1 MNLNPIANID
11 KVQPAELATGPVVV
25 LNLLKFKPGDS
36 LKRYLEYAARVWD
49 AFDDVGLE
57 VICAGYLKEQIQ
69 GDVGD
74 WDAVLLARYPSRQ
87 ICYEVFRSDKYQA
100 ISHLREDAL
109 DNGVLWPFEPVL
121 PYKTQTIDFE
131 GGECLDL
138 IQSGDS

>member
-11 KVQPAELATGPVVV
+11 KVQPAELATDPVVV

-36 LKRYLEYAARVWD
+36 LKRYREYAARVWD

-57 VICAGYLKEQIQ
+57 SIYAGYLKEQSQ
-69 GDVGD
+69 GDIGD

-87 ICYEVFRSDKYQA
+87 VCYEMFRSDKYQA

-109 DNGVLWPFEPVL
+109 DNGVLWPSESVL

-131 GGECLDL
+131 GGEWLDL
-138 IQSGDS
+138 IQSGNS